1 MKSPTNARMKVDIK
15 EKVDQNARKI
25 KNVCMENVCPNVSQ
39 AVEIM
44 TLVLESHVCQ
54 AFNVKMEYAFL
65 MVFVLMILQLY

>member
-1 MKSPTNARMKVDIK
+1 MIQDIFVYRENAMKSPTNARMKADTK

-44 TLVLESHVCQ
+44 TLV
-54 AFNVKMEYAFL
+54 
-65 MVFVLMILQLY
+65 